1 MPNKAQLDEFSRM
14 EERAFAFRKKI
25 ISRNEIYDELMHARY
40 VLWFIAFFPSNF
52 ELFAYF
58 LKRKTQHRTKMK
70 PITVKLHTFSCRN
83 SLKIYSRR
91 KKEMKLFGATN
102 RIIRLSRSFAF
113 CLVTFRQ
120 KALDKLSQI

>member
-1 MPNKAQLDEFSRM
+1 MNSQEWKKEHLHSE
-14 EERAFAFRKKI
+14 KKI

-70 PITVKLHTFSCRN
+70 PITVKLHTFSCKN
-83 SLKIYSRR
+83 SLKKSTAGER
-91 KKEMKLFGATN
+91 KK
-102 RIIRLSRSFAF
+102 
-113 CLVTFRQ
+113 
-120 KALDKLSQI
+120 